1 MITKIITERVI
12 KLFCTKCGNQLADD
26 SKFCSNCGN
35 VVGEEQNQIEKQGQV
50 QQTGDV
56 ITAAT
61 DPKEE
66 GLKDK
71 KQKSKWAVL
80 AIVIA
85 VVLAL
90 GFIAKDF
97 LVYAVSPEKF
107 VLSAIN
113 KTYKDLCKDL
123 EKMRS
128 MFSINTLTKTSS
140 TSNIKFL
147 INNIQYSDDYYEDL
161 NMLNGMGIELTTGI
175 DRNKKE
181 LVLCGKA
188 VYDDSNVL
196 SINSKL
202 DDNELLVN
210 IPELYH
216 KSFTVPSKD
225 FGKQWNNSIIA
236 MKNDAYVDD
245 SLDISFSE
253 IIEKNTLEKIDKRTK
268 REYLKGFKTLIQ
280 NASYEKNGSEYLYIG
295 DKSKKCQKTTVKLNN
310 DDVKDGLIQLIDAL
324 NNDNRIEQWK
334 NTFRNTDQYYV
345 IQDFEETINEM
356 RYGINEYYD
365 IDNITFD
372 VYTKNGNVVQLDFI
386 LISDMEYKEENLK
399 GSIAFLGEKNLIDDF
414 KFELIPGN
422 GEEFKMIVS
431 SKGDHLGNKNLY
443 TDDTRISINSYG
455 IEVARINFNTEV
467 DLSKAKDNY
476 KSNIDLISDEVN
488 MQLNIKGDF
497 TSSSKKIEYNLK
509 DVSIELEDDYGDSFI
524 FQGALSL
531 SEEEGVKNLDDFE
544 TIEKLDLV
552 KITEDDIY
560 EIMVTIEE
568 NVENIVDLLGLY

>member
-1 MITKIITERVI
+1 MI
-12 KLFCTKCGNQLADD
+12 KLFCVKCGNQLADD

-35 VVGEEQNQIEKQGQV
+35 VVGEEQNQIEKQERS
-50 QQTGDV
+50 QQIGDI
-56 ITAAT
+56 ITAST
-61 DPKEE
+61 ELKEE

-71 KQKSKWAVL
+71 KQKPKWAVL

-107 VLSAIN
+107 ILSAIN

-123 EKMRS
+123 EKMES
-128 MFSINTLTKTSS
+128 IFSINTLTKTSS

-147 INNIQYSDDYYEDL
+147 INNIQYSDDYNEDL

-188 VYDDSNVL
+188 IYDGSDVL

-236 MKNDAYVDD
+236 MENDAYVDD

-280 NASYEKNGSEYLYIG
+280 NASYEKNGSEYLFIG
-295 DKSKKCQKTTVKLNN
+295 DKSKKCKKTTVKLNH
-310 DDVKDGLIQLIDAL
+310 DDVKEGLIQLIDAL

-334 NTFRNTDQYYV
+334 NTLRNTDQYYA
-345 IQDFEETINEM
+345 IQDFEESINEM

-365 IDNITFD
+365 IDSIIFD
-372 VYTKNGNVVQLDFI
+372 VYTKNGNVVQLDLI
-386 LISDMEYKEENLK
+386 LIPDIEYKEENLK

-414 KFELIPGN
+414 KLELIAGN
-422 GEEFKMIVS
+422 GEEFNMLVS

-443 TDDTRISINSYG
+443 TDDTRITINSYG
-455 IEVARINFNTEV
+455 VEVARINSNTEV
-467 DLSKAKDNY
+467 DLSKTKDNY

-509 DVSIELEDDYGDSFI
+509 DISIELEDDYGDSFI
-524 FQGALSL
+524 FQGILSL
-531 SEEEGVKNLDDFE
+531 SEEEDIKNLANFE
-544 TIEKLDLV
+544 TGEKLDLI
-552 KITEDDIY
+552 KITEDDVY
-560 EIMVTIEE
+560 EIMYTLEE
-568 NVENIVDLLGLY
+568 NIENIVDLLGLY